1 MVSLTSYPWG
11 LLGGHIRYCYG
22 ESLATVRCC
31 GHCRVHLDVIFF
43 IWIKSMWRWPHALR
57 CMNVHHNWMM
67 IAMYSV
73 VARQTVGQL
82 FWPSFF
88 NVSNHMDSIHQIG
101 GELRYIT
108 KKKNQIGGELSP
120 TPWCL
125 FTFLTLWIS
134 MSMSGP
140 YIHWLHTCRFDLRF
154 HLTYELQLWAHLQ
167 QAIWVGQRVDSMVSM
182 IFPPS

>member
-11 LLGGHIRYCYG
+11 LLGGPIRYCYG
-22 ESLATVRCC
+22 ESLATGRCC
-31 GHCRVHLDVIFF
+31 GHCRVHLEVIFF

-101 GELRYIT
+101 GELRYI
-108 KKKNQIGGELSP
+108 KKKKKIKLEVNCHPPHDVSSHSSPCELAWVWVDPTATGCTHAVLIWDSISPMNCSCEPTCNNQFE
-120 TPWCL
+120 
-125 FTFLTLWIS
+125 
-134 MSMSGP
+134 
-140 YIHWLHTCRFDLRF
+140 
-154 HLTYELQLWAHLQ
+154 
-167 QAIWVGQRVDSMVSM
+167 
-182 IFPPS
+182 